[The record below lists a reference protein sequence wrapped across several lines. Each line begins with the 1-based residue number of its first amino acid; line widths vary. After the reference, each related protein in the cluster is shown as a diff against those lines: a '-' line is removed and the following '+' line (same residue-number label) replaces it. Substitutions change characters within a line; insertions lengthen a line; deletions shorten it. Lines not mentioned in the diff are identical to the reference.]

1 MFYILCLVMVG
12 AGTYL
17 YNFGFKQ
24 KSLVVR
30 LGGAVVS
37 LGAIALI
44 VLTAIFGH
52 IGRVG
57 CKHHMG
63 EEGKPMCP
71 MMEKMEGMQGGC
83 GCGCMGD
90 MNKPTV
96 EIQRPP
102 IGPEKYHQPVRHLM
116 TDPME
121 SQPKK

>member
-1 MFYILCLVMVG
+1 MFYVWCLVLVG

-24 KSLVVR
+24 KSTVVK

-37 LGAIALI
+37 LGAIVLI
-44 VLTAIFGH
+44 VLTA
-52 IGRVG
+52 V
-57 CKHHMG
+57 HHRG
-63 EEGKPMCP
+63 EEGRPKCP
-71 MMEKMEGMQGGC
+71 MMERMMEMRKGGN
-83 GCGCMGD
+83 CMGE
-90 MNKPTV
+90 MNNPEV
-96 EIQRPP
+96 DVQRPP

>member
-1 MFYILCLVMVG
+1 MFYVLCLVLVG

-24 KSLVVR
+24 KSLVVK

-44 VLTAIFGH
+44 ILTAVFGH
-52 IGRVG
+52 IGRG
-57 CKHHMG
+57 DWKHHNMG
-63 EEGKPMCP
+63 EEGRPMCP
-71 MMEKMEGMQGGC
+71 MMEMCGGMGE
-83 GCGCMGD
+83 
-90 MNKPTV
+90 MNKSTV

-102 IGPEKYHQPVRHLM
+102 IGPEKYHQPVKHLM

-121 SQPKK
+121 SHPKK